1 MADGF
6 TVEKRK
12 VFVLHHNGT
21 GVELVSYRAAFIWIL
36 SSSAYVDLNGTTE
49 ILNEFGQLG
58 ETKEAVSEFQTTRTE
73 KGPTWLNVC

>member
-49 ILNEFGQLG
+49 ILTELDNWARQKRQIQSFKPPGQ
-58 ETKEAVSEFQTTRTE
+58 K
-73 KGPTWLNVC
+73 KGQPG